1 MGFSKVVFVFLI
13 LALAMV
19 AAGETLSK
27 SSISGRRKV
36 EDQTE
41 TSHHLL
47 AGKRKAIS
55 YKALE
60 NNAAF
65 CNQHGRSNHDCHRR
79 KPINPYTRGCSIT
92 TRCARI
98 YK

>member
-1 MGFSKVVFVFLI
+1 MGFSKVVFISLI

-19 AAGETLSK
+19 AAGEALSK
-27 SSISGRRKV
+27 SSISGRCKV
-36 EDQTE
+36 EVQTE
-41 TSHHLL
+41 TSHRLL
-47 AGKRKAIS
+47 VGKRKAIS

-65 CNQHGRSNHDCHRR
+65 CNQPDRSNHECHRR
-79 KPINPYTRGCSIT
+79 KPVNPYTRGCSIT